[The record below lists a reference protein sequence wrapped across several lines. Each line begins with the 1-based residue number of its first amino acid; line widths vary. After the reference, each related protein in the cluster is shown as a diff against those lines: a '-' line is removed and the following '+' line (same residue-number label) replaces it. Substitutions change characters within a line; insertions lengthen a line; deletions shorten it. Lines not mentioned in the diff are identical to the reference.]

1 MKRSVNFKSTL
12 QLSKGNPLA
21 IQDRIQ
27 TDLILIYKNR
37 EKTFIGEILIYD
49 GAGLIAQMGGILS
62 LFLGFSFLSIIYGIF
77 DFMEKKLMLSDFK
90 VISLSAGHQETR
102 LLEDEVLW
110 VWWTPSCEQV
120 YRETGIVQ
128 ECLQGVQKTGE

>member
-1 MKRSVNFKSTL
+1 MHNC
-12 QLSKGNPLA
+12 
-21 IQDRIQ
+21 
-27 TDLILIYKNR
+27 LIYKVVQFSDLQTFMGLSLNR

-90 VISLSAGHQETR
+90 VISLSAGHQEAR
-102 LLEDEVLW
+102 FKV
-110 VWWTPSCEQV
+110 
-120 YRETGIVQ
+120 
-128 ECLQGVQKTGE
+128 

>member
-77 DFMEKKLMLSDFK
+77 DFMENKLMLSDFK

-102 LLEDEVLW
+102 FRV
-110 VWWTPSCEQV
+110 
-120 YRETGIVQ
+120 
-128 ECLQGVQKTGE
+128 